1 MGRKTIV
8 TVVAATMMFG
18 LVITFGAGTAVAKG
32 GSPGTFSGS
41 TKCSVTGKLTFD
53 PPLTGLNNG
62 TSEAKV
68 SATLSGCTHATH
80 GKITL
85 TGGHLKGLVGFVS
98 PDNCTDVAINHVL
111 PSLNGGSVAW
121 TPTSEVTA
129 SSGISYPSGVAGV
142 VTVNGVTFL
151 QVSYFGGSVS
161 QGSFATSVGSEIT
174 VTTSQNDAQLEGKCT
189 SQKGLASVDFT
200 GSAII

>member
-1 MGRKTIV
+1 MGRRTVV
-8 TVVAATMMFG
+8 TVVAATMMVG
-18 LVITFGAGTAVAKG
+18 LITTFGAGAAVAKG
-32 GSPGTFSGS
+32 GSPGTFGGS
-41 TKCSVTGKLTFD
+41 TKCSVTGKLTFN
-53 PPLTGLNNG
+53 PPLTGLDSG

-80 GKITL
+80 NKITL

-111 PSLNGGSVAW
+111 PTLSGGSVAW
-121 TPTSEVTA
+121 SPTSEVTP

-142 VTVNGVTFL
+142 VTINGVTFL

-161 QGSFATSVGSEIT
+161 QGSFATSSGSQIT
-174 VTTSQNDAQLEGKCT
+174 ATTSQNDAQLEAKCT
-189 SQKGLASVDFT
+189 SKKGLSSVTFT